1 MKRKLTLLW
10 GSIMCF
16 LFSVMPVNAGFD
28 TGTAQSTI
36 NSYLDP
42 LRQFLLWFVPVAF
55 VVSALVSGSKWFF
68 MDEQEEGTEAYHKDT
83 YKACDC
89 GSCHLVRSGHRHN
102 SRSYVIKE
110 RRDEVPWILERYLM
124 RRCGVSCG
132 SLDDLH
138 CRLLDFAYQTLL
150 SIFKLNVGDFP
161 FIWDWF
167 KGISILLFF
176 FVLIR
181 LCLMYFKTFYD

>member
-68 MDEQEEGTEAYHKDT
+68 MDEQEREQKPITKTLTKLAI
-83 YKACDC
+83 AA
-89 GSCHLVRSGHRHN
+89 V
-102 SRSYVIKE
+102 VIWS
-110 RRDEVPWILERYLM
+110 VPVIATILGLT
-124 RRCGVSCG
+124 S
-132 SLDDLH
+132 
-138 CRLLDFAYQTLL
+138 
-150 SIFKLNVGDFP
+150 
-161 FIWDWF
+161 
-167 KGISILLFF
+167 
-176 FVLIR
+176 
-181 LCLMYFKTFYD
+181 